1 MNAKYF
7 LLMVVLFSFLGK
19 AQNLTLEDCLNL
31 GRENQPDFKIQSI
44 KIDQK
49 VKTKRSFAS
58 QFLPTIDASVS
69 HAYNFG
75 SSIDPSTNTREPS
88 NIQSDNLSINAQINL
103 FDFSKLNQTTIQNY
117 NIELEK
123 LELKTIQN
131 QYDLLVLEKY
141 MAALG
146 LQEWRIV
153 LKSQMENS
161 QIQFVRISKEV
172 EEGKRPKSDFYD
184 IQVIVLQDQNDLEKS
199 KHDEIISKTELIQLL
214 NIRSILPENMT
225 LQQPLLDEINQNEF
239 NFSTY
244 PSIEKFELNTKK
256 INEEYKQLFG
266 KYVPSLFLNYSY
278 GTFYAQKIKS
288 LADTNFQFG
297 NQLKDNKSQY
307 IGLNLS
313 IPIYSRGNT
322 AQQRELKKIELQL
335 NEAQKNKEEKRLNDL
350 VNLELKKLNLL
361 EDLTNSLIEI
371 VKASEQSFESTEIKY
386 KFDKVDA
393 SVYKSSKNQVLQS
406 KYNELNNNLSQVF
419 IQNQLKILVAN

>member
-117 NIELEK
+117 DIELEK

-141 MAALG
+141 MVALA
-146 LQEWRIV
+146 LQEWQNV

-184 IQVIVLQDQNDLEKS
+184 IQVIVLQEQNDLEKS

-214 NIRSILPENMT
+214 NIRSISPENMT

-244 PSIEKFELNTKK
+244 PSIEKYELNTKK

-361 EDLTNSLIEI
+361 EDLTKSLIEI
-371 VKASEQSFESTEIKY
+371 VKASEQSFQTTETKY

-419 IQNQLKILVAN
+419 IQNQLKILVDN

>member
-117 NIELEK
+117 DIELEK

-141 MAALG
+141 MAALA
-146 LQEWRIV
+146 LQEWQNV

-172 EEGKRPKSDFYD
+172 KEGKRPKSDFYD
-184 IQVIVLQDQNDLEKS
+184 IQVIVLQEQNDLEKS

-214 NIRSILPENMT
+214 NIRSISPENMT
-225 LQQPLLDEINQNEF
+225 LQQPLLDEINQKEF

-244 PSIEKFELNTKK
+244 PSIEKYELNTKK

-288 LADTNFQFG
+288 LADTNFQFE

-313 IPIYSRGNT
+313 IPIYSRGNA

-350 VNLELKKLNLL
+350 VNLELKKMNLL
-361 EDLTNSLIEI
+361 EDLTKSLIEI
-371 VKASEQSFESTEIKY
+371 VKASEQSFQTTETKY

>member
-244 PSIEKFELNTKK
+244 PSIEKYELNTKK

-371 VKASEQSFESTEIKY
+371 VKASEQSFETTEIKY

>member
-7 LLMVVLFSFLGK
+7 LLMVVLFSLLGK

-31 GRENQPDFKIQSI
+31 GRENQTDFKIQSI

-58 QFLPTIDASVS
+58 QFLPSIDASVS

-117 NIELEK
+117 DIELEK

-141 MAALG
+141 MAALA
-146 LQEWRIV
+146 LQEWQNV

-184 IQVIVLQDQNDLEKS
+184 IQVIVLQEQNDLEKS

-214 NIRSILPENMT
+214 NITSVSPENMV
-225 LQQPLLDEINQNEF
+225 LQQPLLDEMNQNEF

-297 NQLKDNKSQY
+297 NQLKDNKSQF

-322 AQQRELKKIELQL
+322 TQQRELKKIELQL

-361 EDLTNSLIEI
+361 EDLTKSLIEI
-371 VKASEQSFESTEIKY
+371 VKASEQSFQTTETKY

-419 IQNQLKILVAN
+419 IQNQLKILVDN

>member
-117 NIELEK
+117 DIELEK

-371 VKASEQSFESTEIKY
+371 VKASEQSFETTEIKY

>member
-214 NIRSILPENMT
+214 NIRSISPENMV

-244 PSIEKFELNTKK
+244 PSIEKYELNTKK

-335 NEAQKNKEEKRLNDL
+335 NEAHKNKEEKRLNDL
-350 VNLELKKLNLL
+350 VKLELKKLNLL
-361 EDLTNSLIEI
+361 EGLTKSLIEI
-371 VKASEQSFESTEIKY
+371 VKASEQSFETTETKY

>member
-184 IQVIVLQDQNDLEKS
+184 IQVIVLQEQNDLEKS

-371 VKASEQSFESTEIKY
+371 VKASEQSFETTEIKY

>member
-184 IQVIVLQDQNDLEKS
+184 IQVIVLQEQNDLEKS
-199 KHDEIISKTELIQLL
+199 KHEEIISKTQLIQLL
-214 NIRSILPENMT
+214 NITSVLPENMT
-225 LQQPLLDEINQNEF
+225 LQQSLLDEINQNEF
-239 NFSTY
+239 NYSTY
-244 PSIEKFELNTKK
+244 PSIEKYELNMKK

-266 KYVPSLFLNYSY
+266 KYLPSLFLNYSY

-361 EDLTNSLIEI
+361 EDLTKSLIEI
-371 VKASEQSFESTEIKY
+371 VKASEQSFETTETKY

>member
-239 NFSTY
+239 NYSTY
-244 PSIEKFELNTKK
+244 PSIEKYELNMKK

-266 KYVPSLFLNYSY
+266 KYLPSLFLNYSY

-361 EDLTNSLIEI
+361 EDLTKSLIEI
-371 VKASEQSFESTEIKY
+371 VKASEQSFETTETKY

>member
-371 VKASEQSFESTEIKY
+371 VKASEQSFETTEIKY

>member
-31 GRENQPDFKIQSI
+31 GKENQPDFKIQSI

-371 VKASEQSFESTEIKY
+371 VKASEQSFETTEIKY

>member
-7 LLMVVLFSFLGK
+7 LLMVVLFSLLGK

-117 NIELEK
+117 DIELEK

-131 QYDLLVLEKY
+131 QYDLLVLGKY
-141 MAALG
+141 MAALA
-146 LQEWRIV
+146 LQEWQNV

-184 IQVIVLQDQNDLEKS
+184 IQVIVLQEQNDLEKS
-199 KHDEIISKTELIQLL
+199 KHEEIISKTELIQLL
-214 NIRSILPENMT
+214 NITSVSPENMV
-225 LQQPLLDEINQNEF
+225 LQQPLLNDINQKEL

-244 PSIEKFELNTKK
+244 PSIEKYELNTKK

-350 VNLELKKLNLL
+350 VNLELKKLNSL
-361 EDLTNSLIEI
+361 EDLTKSLIEI
-371 VKASEQSFESTEIKY
+371 VKASKQSFETTETKY

-419 IQNQLKILVAN
+419 IQNQLKILVDN

>member
-117 NIELEK
+117 DIELEK

-141 MAALG
+141 MAALA
-146 LQEWRIV
+146 LQEWQNV

-161 QIQFVRISKEV
+161 QIQFVRILKEV

-184 IQVIVLQDQNDLEKS
+184 IQVIVLQEQNDLEKS

-361 EDLTNSLIEI
+361 EDLTKSLIEI
-371 VKASEQSFESTEIKY
+371 VKASEQSFETTETKY
-386 KFDKVDA
+386 KF
-393 SVYKSSKNQVLQS
+393 VLLTIFLRVLRNDRQ
-406 KYNELNNNLSQVF
+406 NNLLITLPVSMHAAQCGST
-419 IQNQLKILVAN
+419 

>member
-1 MNAKYF
+1 M
-7 LLMVVLFSFLGK
+7 
-19 AQNLTLEDCLNL
+19 NL

-49 VKTKRSFAS
+49 VKNKRSFAS

-103 FDFSKLNQTTIQNY
+103 FDFTKLNQTTIQNY
-117 NIELEK
+117 DIELEK

-141 MAALG
+141 MAALA
-146 LQEWRIV
+146 LQEWQNV

-184 IQVIVLQDQNDLEKS
+184 IQVIVLQEQNDLEKS

-214 NIRSILPENMT
+214 NIRSISPENMT
-225 LQQPLLDEINQNEF
+225 LQQPLLDEINQKEF

-244 PSIEKFELNTKK
+244 PSIEKYELNTKK

-288 LADTNFQFG
+288 LADTNFQFR

-313 IPIYSRGNT
+313 IPIYSKGNT

-361 EDLTNSLIEI
+361 EDLTKSLIEI
-371 VKASEQSFESTEIKY
+371 VKASEQSFETAETKY

>member
-31 GRENQPDFKIQSI
+31 GKENQPDFKIQSI

-49 VKTKRSFAS
+49 VKNKRSFAS

-117 NIELEK
+117 DIELEK

-141 MAALG
+141 MAALA

-214 NIRSILPENMT
+214 NIRSISPENMV

-244 PSIEKFELNTKK
+244 PSIEKYELNTKK

-361 EDLTNSLIEI
+361 EDLTKSLIEI
-371 VKASEQSFESTEIKY
+371 VKASEQSFETTETKY

>member
-117 NIELEK
+117 DIELEK

-141 MAALG
+141 MAVLA
-146 LQEWRIV
+146 LQEWQNV

-172 EEGKRPKSDFYD
+172 KEGKRPKSDFYD
-184 IQVIVLQDQNDLEKS
+184 IQVIVLQEQNDLEKS

-214 NIRSILPENMT
+214 NITSVSPENMV
-225 LQQPLLDEINQNEF
+225 LQQPLLDEINLNEF

-361 EDLTNSLIEI
+361 EDLTKSLIEI
-371 VKASEQSFESTEIKY
+371 VKASEQSFQTTETKY

-419 IQNQLKILVAN
+419 IQNQLKILVDN

>member
-141 MAALG
+141 MAALA

-371 VKASEQSFESTEIKY
+371 VKASEQSFETTEIKY

>member
-117 NIELEK
+117 DIELEK

-141 MAALG
+141 MVALA
-146 LQEWRIV
+146 LQEWQNV

-184 IQVIVLQDQNDLEKS
+184 IQVIVLQEQNDLEKS

-214 NIRSILPENMT
+214 NTTSVSPENME
-225 LQQPLLDEINQNEF
+225 LQHPLLDEINQNEF

-244 PSIEKFELNTKK
+244 PSIEKYELNTKK

-322 AQQRELKKIELQL
+322 TQQRELKKIELQL

-361 EDLTNSLIEI
+361 EDLTKSLIEI
-371 VKASEQSFESTEIKY
+371 VKASEQSFETTETKY

-419 IQNQLKILVAN
+419 IQNQLKILLAN

>member
-49 VKTKRSFAS
+49 MKTKRSFAS

-117 NIELEK
+117 DIELEK

-141 MAALG
+141 MAVLA
-146 LQEWRIV
+146 LQEWQNV

-172 EEGKRPKSDFYD
+172 KEGKRPKSDFYD
-184 IQVIVLQDQNDLEKS
+184 IQVIVLQEQNDLEKS

-214 NIRSILPENMT
+214 NITSVSPENMV
-225 LQQPLLDEINQNEF
+225 LQQPLLDEINLNEF

-244 PSIEKFELNTKK
+244 PSIEKFELNIKK

-297 NQLKDNKSQY
+297 NQLKYNKSQY

-361 EDLTNSLIEI
+361 EDLTKSLIEI
-371 VKASEQSFESTEIKY
+371 VKASEQSFQTTETKY

-419 IQNQLKILVAN
+419 IQNQLKILVDN

>member
-44 KIDQK
+44 KIHQK
-49 VKTKRSFAS
+49 MKTKRSFAS

-88 NIQSDNLSINAQINL
+88 NIQSDNISINAQITL

-117 NIELEK
+117 DIELEK

-131 QYDLLVLEKY
+131 QYDLLLLEKY
-141 MAALG
+141 MATLA
-146 LQEWRIV
+146 LQEWQNV

-161 QIQFVRISKEV
+161 HIQFVRISKEV

-184 IQVIVLQDQNDLEKS
+184 IQVIVLQEQNDLEKS

-214 NIRSILPENMT
+214 NITSISPENMT
-225 LQQPLLDEINQNEF
+225 LQQPLLDEMNQNEF

-244 PSIEKFELNTKK
+244 PSIEKYELNTKK

-335 NEAQKNKEEKRLNDL
+335 NEAQKDKEEKRLNDL
-350 VNLELKKLNLL
+350 VNLEIKKLNLL
-361 EDLTNSLIEI
+361 KDLTNSLTKI
-371 VKASEQSFESTEIKY
+371 VKASEQSFETTETKY

-419 IQNQLKILVAN
+419 IQNQLKILVDN

>member
-44 KIDQK
+44 NIDQK

-371 VKASEQSFESTEIKY
+371 VKASEQSFETTEIKY

>member
-361 EDLTNSLIEI
+361 EDLTKSLIEI
-371 VKASEQSFESTEIKY
+371 VKASEQSFETTETKY

>member
-7 LLMVVLFSFLGK
+7 LLMVVLFSLLGK

-58 QFLPTIDASVS
+58 QFLPTIDAYVS

-117 NIELEK
+117 DIELEK

-141 MAALG
+141 MAVLA
-146 LQEWRIV
+146 LQEWQNV

-184 IQVIVLQDQNDLEKS
+184 IQVIVLQEQNDLEKS

-214 NIRSILPENMT
+214 NTTSVSPENIE
-225 LQQPLLDEINQNEF
+225 LQHPLLDEINQNEF

-244 PSIEKFELNTKK
+244 PSIEKYELNTKK

-361 EDLTNSLIEI
+361 EDLTKSLIEI
-371 VKASEQSFESTEIKY
+371 VKASEQFFQTTETKY

-419 IQNQLKILVAN
+419 IQNQLKILVDN

>member
-44 KIDQK
+44 KIHQK
-49 VKTKRSFAS
+49 MKTKRSFAS

-88 NIQSDNLSINAQINL
+88 NIQSDNISINAQITL

-117 NIELEK
+117 DIELEK

-131 QYDLLVLEKY
+131 QYDLLLLEKY
-141 MAALG
+141 MATLA
-146 LQEWRIV
+146 LQEWQNV

-161 QIQFVRISKEV
+161 HIQFVRISKEV

-184 IQVIVLQDQNDLEKS
+184 IQVIVLQEQNDLEKS

-214 NIRSILPENMT
+214 NITSISPENMT
-225 LQQPLLDEINQNEF
+225 LQQPLLDEMNQNEF

-244 PSIEKFELNTKK
+244 PSIEKYELNTKK

-335 NEAQKNKEEKRLNDL
+335 NEAQKDKEEKRLNDL
-350 VNLELKKLNLL
+350 VNLEIKKLNLL
-361 EDLTNSLIEI
+361 KDLTNSLTEI
-371 VKASEQSFESTEIKY
+371 VKASEQSFETTETKY

-419 IQNQLKILVAN
+419 IQNQLKILVDN

>member
-117 NIELEK
+117 DIELEK

-141 MAALG
+141 MAALA
-146 LQEWRIV
+146 LQEWQNV

-161 QIQFVRISKEV
+161 QIQFVRILKEV

-184 IQVIVLQDQNDLEKS
+184 IQVIVLQEQNDLEKS

-244 PSIEKFELNTKK
+244 PSIEKYELNTKK

-361 EDLTNSLIEI
+361 EDLTKSLIEI
-371 VKASEQSFESTEIKY
+371 VKASEQSFETTETKY

>member
-31 GRENQPDFKIQSI
+31 GRENQPDFKILSI

-49 VKTKRSFAS
+49 VKNKRSFAS

-117 NIELEK
+117 DIELEK

-161 QIQFVRISKEV
+161 QIQFVR
-172 EEGKRPKSDFYD
+172 
-184 IQVIVLQDQNDLEKS
+184 
-199 KHDEIISKTELIQLL
+199 
-214 NIRSILPENMT
+214 
-225 LQQPLLDEINQNEF
+225 
-239 NFSTY
+239 
-244 PSIEKFELNTKK
+244 
-256 INEEYKQLFG
+256 
-266 KYVPSLFLNYSY
+266 
-278 GTFYAQKIKS
+278 
-288 LADTNFQFG
+288 
-297 NQLKDNKSQY
+297 
-307 IGLNLS
+307 
-313 IPIYSRGNT
+313 
-322 AQQRELKKIELQL
+322 
-335 NEAQKNKEEKRLNDL
+335 
-350 VNLELKKLNLL
+350 
-361 EDLTNSLIEI
+361 
-371 VKASEQSFESTEIKY
+371 
-386 KFDKVDA
+386 
-393 SVYKSSKNQVLQS
+393 
-406 KYNELNNNLSQVF
+406 
-419 IQNQLKILVAN
+419 

>member
-31 GRENQPDFKIQSI
+31 GKENQPDFKIQSI

-361 EDLTNSLIEI
+361 EDLTKSLIEI
-371 VKASEQSFESTEIKY
+371 VKASEQSFETTETKY